1 MRFPPFTQADTAVMS
16 CMGVILKVCPKD
28 AAASCE
34 RFSGLQNTSSLHQM
48 LPLSPPRS
56 MPVRAVSCFE
66 VSCVLSINPKAS
78 AYS

>member
-1 MRFPPFTQADTAVMS
+1 MRFPPLTQAETAVMS
-16 CMGVILKVCPKD
+16 WMGVMLKVCPKE

-56 MPVRAVSCFE
+56 MPVLAVSCWE
-66 VSCVLSINPKAS
+66 VSAVRSMKPKPS